1 MKKSL
6 IIVAALSAALG
17 IASQAFAQEVV
28 VVSTGGPKGTYSS
41 FFKSIQSVCGDAVQ
55 LIEKPSAGSDA
66 NIDNL
71 INKQADAAFVQSDT
85 LQFTAMNDPRA
96 SDSQIRVLLPLY
108 PEEVHVVA
116 LKDLSKTT
124 GGMSVFGK
132 NIGGSK
138 QALNSLADLEG
149 VKVGAWGG
157 SFTTARAISYLGGVK
172 YETVQFD
179 DDKKALAA
187 LNAGEIAAI
196 VAVGG
201 QPLGFASG
209 LSGNYKLLK
218 IDSGLADKVKAYQKA
233 RINYRNLGADST
245 ETVAARSML
254 VVKNYSTPARKEKLA
269 ILKRCI
275 ASHIGDF
282 KEGTG
287 HHPKW
292 NDVDLDSP
300 VSWAMYDVG
309 AAPKAV
315 APVVKK
321 K

>member
-1 MKKSL
+1 MKKSFL
-6 IIVAALSAALG
+6 IAAALTAA
-17 IASQAFAQEVV
+17 ISFQALAQEVV
-28 VVSTGGPKGTYSS
+28 VISTGGPKGTYSS
-41 FFKSIQSVCGDAVQ
+41 FFKSIQSLCGDAVQ
-55 LIEKPSAGSDA
+55 LIEKPSTGSDA

-116 LKDLSKTT
+116 LKDLSKTS
-124 GGMSVFGK
+124 GGLSMFGK
-132 NIGGSK
+132 NIGGTK
-138 QALNSLADLEG
+138 TQLNSLADLEG

-157 SFTTARAISYLGGVK
+157 SYTTARAISYLGGVK

-187 LNAGEIAAI
+187 LGAGEIAAI

-201 QPLGFASG
+201 QPLGFVSG

-218 IDSGLADKVKAYQKA
+218 IDSSLADKVKAYQKA

-254 VVKNYSTPARKEKLA
+254 VVKNYSTPARKEKIA

-275 ASHIGDF
+275 VAKIGDF

-292 NDVDLDSP
+292 NDVELDAP
-300 VSWAMYDVG
+300 VSWAMYDIG
-309 AAPKAV
+309 SAPAAV
-315 APVVKK
+315 AVKK

>member
-1 MKKSL
+1 MKKSFL
-6 IIVAALSAALG
+6 IAAALSALLSA
-17 IASQAFAQEVV
+17 QAFAQEVV
-28 VVSTGGPKGTYSS
+28 VISTGGPKGTYSS
-41 FFKSIQSVCGDAVQ
+41 FFKSIQMMCGDTVQ

-108 PEEVHVVA
+108 PEEVHVIA
-116 LKDLSKTT
+116 LKDLSKTS
-124 GGMSVFGK
+124 GGVSMFGK
-132 NIGGSK
+132 NIGGTK
-138 QALNSLADLEG
+138 TQLNSLADLEG
-149 VKVGAWGG
+149 VKVGSWGG

-187 LNAGEIAAI
+187 LNTGEIAAI
-196 VAVGG
+196 IAVGG
-201 QPLGFASG
+201 QPLGFVSG

-218 IDSGLADKVKAYQKA
+218 IDSSLADKVKAYQKA

-275 ASHIGDF
+275 VSKIGDF

-292 NDVDLDSP
+292 NDVDLDAP
-300 VSWAMYDVG
+300 VSWAMYDIGTV
-309 AAPKAV
+309 KV
-315 APVVKK
+315 APVLTKK

>member
-1 MKKSL
+1 MKKSKYL
-6 IIVAALSAALG
+6 IAALAL

-41 FFKSIQSVCGDAVQ
+41 FFKSIQSLCGDIVQ
-55 LIEKPSAGSDA
+55 LVEKPSTGSDQ

-96 SDSQIRVLLPLY
+96 SDSQIRVLLPMY

-116 LKDLSKTT
+116 LRNLAKTT
-124 GGMSVFGK
+124 GGFSIAGK
-132 NIGGSK
+132 NIGGTTT
-138 QALNSLADLEG
+138 QLNSLADLDG
-149 VKVGAWGG
+149 YRVGAWGG
-157 SFTTARAISYLGGVK
+157 SYTTARAISYLGGVK
-172 YETVQFD
+172 YEAVQFD
-179 DDKKALAA
+179 DDKAALAA
-187 LNAGEIAAI
+187 LNKGEIAAI

-201 QPLGFASG
+201 QPLGFVKDLNTS
-209 LSGNYKLLK
+209 YKLLK
-218 IDSGLADKVKAYQKA
+218 IDSGLADKVKAYMKT
-233 RINYRNLGADST
+233 RVNYRNLGAEST

-254 VVKNYSTPARKEKLA
+254 VVRNYASPDRKAKIAALKSCIVKNE
-269 ILKRCI
+269 IN
-275 ASHIGDF
+275 F

-292 NDVDLDSP
+292 SDVDLTAP

-309 AAPKAV
+309 TLAAPK
-315 APVVKK
+315 KK
-321 K
+321 

>member
-1 MKKSL
+1 MKKSYL
-6 IIVAALSAALG
+6 IAAALSAILAT
-17 IASQAFAQEVV
+17 QVFAQEVV
-28 VVSTGGPKGTYSS
+28 VISTGGAKGTYSS
-41 FFKSIQSVCGDAVQ
+41 FFKSIQSMCGETVQ
-55 LIEKPSAGSDA
+55 LIEKPSAGSDS

-108 PEEVHVVA
+108 LEEVHVVA
-116 LKDLSKTT
+116 LKDLSKTS
-124 GGMSVFGK
+124 GGVSFFGK
-132 NIGGSK
+132 NVGGTKTQLS
-138 QALNSLADLEG
+138 SLADLEG

-172 YETVQFD
+172 YETIQFE

-187 LNAGEIAAI
+187 LNSGEIAAI

-201 QPLGFASG
+201 QPLGFVSS

-233 RINYRNLGADST
+233 RINYRNLGSDST

-254 VVKNYSTPARKEKLA
+254 VVKNYSTPVRKDKLA
-269 ILKRCI
+269 ALKRCI
-275 ASHIGDF
+275 VSHIGDF

-292 NDVDLDSP
+292 NDVDLETP

-309 AAPKAV
+309 AAPKT
-315 APVVKK
+315 APVLTKK

>member
-1 MKKSL
+1 MKKSY
-6 IIVAALSAALG
+6 IAAAIAAFSVAAFVQDA
-17 IASQAFAQEVV
+17 VV
-28 VVSTGGPKGTYSS
+28 ISTGGPKGTYSS
-41 FFKSIQSVCGDAVQ
+41 FFKSIQAICGDTVQ

-96 SDSQIRVLLPLY
+96 SDSQLRVLLPLY

-116 LKDLSKTT
+116 LKDLSKTS
-124 GGMSVFGK
+124 GGLSLFGK
-132 NIGGSK
+132 NLGGTK
-138 QALNSLADLEG
+138 TQLNSLADLEG
-149 VKVGAWGG
+149 VNVGAWGG
-157 SFTTARAISYLGGVK
+157 SYTTARAISYLGGVK
-172 YETVQFD
+172 YETKQYD

-196 VAVGG
+196 IAVGG
-201 QPLGFASG
+201 QPLGFAAG
-209 LSGNYKLLK
+209 LNTSYKLLK

-233 RINYRNLGADST
+233 RVNYRNLGADST

-254 VVKNYSTPARKEKLA
+254 IVKNYSTPARREKLA
-269 ILKRCI
+269 ALKRCI
-275 ASHIGDF
+275 VANIGDF

-292 NDVDLDSP
+292 NDVDLDAP

-309 AAPKAV
+309 SVKV
-315 APVVKK
+315 ASPVIKK

>member
-6 IIVAALSAALG
+6 IITAALAASISA
-17 IASQAFAQEVV
+17 QVFAQEVV
-28 VVSTGGPKGTYSS
+28 VISTGGPKGTYSS
-41 FFKSIQSVCGDAVQ
+41 FFKSIQMVCGEAVQ

-116 LKDLSKTT
+116 LKDLSKTS
-124 GGMSVFGK
+124 GGVSVFGK
-132 NIGGSK
+132 NLGGTK
-138 QALNSLADLEG
+138 IQLNSLADLEG

-172 YETVQFD
+172 YETVQYE
-179 DDKKALAA
+179 DDKKAMAA
-187 LNAGEIAAI
+187 LQSGEIAAI

-201 QPLGFASG
+201 QPLGFVSG
-209 LSGNYKLLK
+209 LSGNFKLLK

-233 RINYRNLGADST
+233 RVNYRNLSADST

-254 VVKNYSTPARKEKLA
+254 VVKNYATPARKEKLA
-269 ILKRCI
+269 ILKRCMVAHI
-275 ASHIGDF
+275 ADF

-292 NDVDLDSP
+292 NDVELDTP
-300 VSWAMYDVG
+300 VSWAMYDIGSV
-309 AAPKAV
+309 PV
-315 APVVKK
+315 AKK

>member
-1 MKKSL
+1 MKKSKYL
-6 IIVAALSAALG
+6 IAALAL

-41 FFKSIQSVCGDAVQ
+41 FFKSIQSLCGDIVQ
-55 LIEKPSAGSDA
+55 LVEKPSTGSDQ

-96 SDSQIRVLLPLY
+96 SDSQIRVLLPMY

-116 LKDLSKTT
+116 LRNLAKTT
-124 GGMSVFGK
+124 GGFSIAGK
-132 NIGGSK
+132 NIGGTTT
-138 QALNSLADLEG
+138 QLNSLADLDG
-149 VKVGAWGG
+149 YRVGAWGG
-157 SFTTARAISYLGGVK
+157 SYTTARAISYLGGVK
-172 YETVQFD
+172 YEAVQFD
-179 DDKKALAA
+179 DDKAALAA
-187 LNAGEIAAI
+187 LNKGEIAAI

-201 QPLGFASG
+201 QPLGFVKDLNTS
-209 LSGNYKLLK
+209 YKLLK
-218 IDSGLADKVKAYQKA
+218 IDSGLADKVKAYMKT
-233 RINYRNLGADST
+233 RVNYRNLGAEST

-254 VVKNYSTPARKEKLA
+254 VVRNYASPDRKAKIAALKSCIVKN
-269 ILKRCI
+269 
-275 ASHIGDF
+275 DVNF

-292 NDVDLDSP
+292 SDVDLTAP

-309 AAPKAV
+309 TLAAPK
-315 APVVKK
+315 KK
-321 K
+321 

>member
-1 MKKSL
+1 MKKSKYL
-6 IIVAALSAALG
+6 IAALAM

-41 FFKSIQSVCGDAVQ
+41 FFKSIQSLCGDIVQ
-55 LIEKPSAGSDA
+55 LVEKPSTGSDQ

-96 SDSQIRVLLPLY
+96 SDSQIRVLLPMY

-116 LKDLSKTT
+116 LRNLAKTT
-124 GGMSVFGK
+124 GGFSIAGK
-132 NIGGSK
+132 NIGGTTT
-138 QALNSLADLEG
+138 QLNSLADLDG
-149 VKVGAWGG
+149 YRVGAWGG
-157 SFTTARAISYLGGVK
+157 SYTTARAISYLGGVK
-172 YETVQFD
+172 YEAVQFD
-179 DDKKALAA
+179 DDKAALAA
-187 LNAGEIAAI
+187 LNKGEIAAI

-201 QPLGFASG
+201 QPLGFVKDLNTS
-209 LSGNYKLLK
+209 YKLLK
-218 IDSGLADKVKAYQKA
+218 IDSGLADKVKAYMKT
-233 RINYRNLGADST
+233 RVNYRNLGAEST

-254 VVKNYSTPARKEKLA
+254 VVRNYASPDRKAKIAALKSCIVKN
-269 ILKRCI
+269 
-275 ASHIGDF
+275 DVNF

-292 NDVDLDSP
+292 SDVDLTAP

-309 AAPKAV
+309 TLAAPK
-315 APVVKK
+315 KK
-321 K
+321 

>member
-6 IIVAALSAALG
+6 LIAAALAALL
-17 IASQAFAQEVV
+17 STQAFAQEVV
-28 VVSTGGPKGTYSS
+28 VISTGGPKGTYSS
-41 FFKSIQSVCGDAVQ
+41 FFKSIQMMCGDTVQ
-55 LIEKPSAGSDA
+55 LIENPSAGSDA

-116 LKDLSKTT
+116 LRDLSKTS
-124 GGMSVFGK
+124 GGLTVFGK
-132 NIGGSK
+132 NVGGTK
-138 QALNSLADLEG
+138 TQLNSLADLEG

-157 SFTTARAISYLGGVK
+157 SYTTARAISYLGGVK

-187 LNAGEIAAI
+187 LQSGEIAAI

-201 QPLGFASG
+201 QPLGFVSG
-209 LSGNYKLLK
+209 LNNSYKLLK

-233 RINYRNLGADST
+233 RVNYRNLGSDST

-269 ILKRCI
+269 ALKRCI
-275 ASHIGDF
+275 VSHIGDF

-292 NDVDLDSP
+292 NDVDLDTP

-309 AAPKAV
+309 SVSTAKPAV
-315 APVVKK
+315 AKK